1 MLSMK
6 LQNQSKHHSPEHAFA
21 RRLMVWGHQ
30 TINSQLLAWSTI
42 LYHTI
47 PCGFFVCFNFHFF
60 FFIFG
65 TFGTVLRIIFTFFV
79 SYIYNG
85 IDRLTFTYF
94 LFINFVCRF
103 FIKALFANENIFAC
117 FQTHMH
123 ACSLLKLRL
132 KIEINISWIFF
143 LLFEY
148 CQRFFKV
155 FLHDEKNLDL
165 FE

>member
-47 PCGFFVCFNFHFF
+47 PCGFFVCFYFHFF

-65 TFGTVLRIIFTFFV
+65 TFGMVLRKIFTFFV

-94 LFINFVCRF
+94 LFNNFFADVLLRLYLQMRIF
-103 FIKALFANENIFAC
+103 FHAFRTIC
-117 FQTHMH
+117 MH
-123 ACSLLKLRL
+123 AVYLSC
-132 KIEINISWIFF
+132 N
-143 LLFEY
+143 
-148 CQRFFKV
+148 
-155 FLHDEKNLDL
+155 
-165 FE
+165 

>member
-47 PCGFFVCFNFHFF
+47 PCGFFVCFYFHFF

-65 TFGTVLRIIFTFFV
+65 TFGMVLRKIFTFFV

-94 LFINFVCRF
+94 SFYQFFLQI

-117 FQTHMH
+117 FQTICMH
-123 ACSLLKLRL
+123 AVYLSC
-132 KIEINISWIFF
+132 N
-143 LLFEY
+143 
-148 CQRFFKV
+148 
-155 FLHDEKNLDL
+155 
-165 FE
+165 